1 MGPQQ
6 DQRSRDAHVDAIDLT
21 LSSPEPEI
29 KPQPQ
34 VNAHLQHKQSAAR
47 PKQESESSSRNVHNE
62 GDYSQRQGPTR
73 SGNVPQQQPR
83 QVHPQHVR
91 QIIDTSS
98 PRALRHVVLQLCKT
112 SPALSG
118 AIARGLAPHS
128 AYAQSLIRGQQ
139 TQSQVPTTQRTK
151 FEHGSNR
158 QDSYERMEKRLEP
171 SSSTQ
176 DSVSR
181 PHIYRPPVASED
193 RDGLRMPSSQTAP
206 RVKREYQGSPTDSDK
221 STDIVDFPVVERDVL
236 RREPRTRTPA
246 VDSSRHPPTTHLSAT
261 RLTVHRPT
269 HNRALNLKPKLC
281 LQCGE
286 MFKEGEINCY
296 YHPGREKP
304 TGTRDTPKYMCCG
317 KFPGEPGCVFGR
329 HTSER
334 TGTLANSNRLLPA
347 PHDGAQQLKRPRF
360 L

>member
-6 DQRSRDAHVDAIDLT
+6 GQRTRDAHVDAIDLT

-34 VNAHLQHKQSAAR
+34 VDAHLQHKQLSTR
-47 PKQESESSSRNVHNE
+47 YRQEPGSSSRSAHSGN
-62 GDYSQRQGPTR
+62 DYSQQQDPARN
-73 SGNVPQQQPR
+73 GNVPQQQPR

-98 PRALRHVVLQLCKT
+98 PRALRQVVLQLCKT

-128 AYAQSLIRGQQ
+128 AYAQALIRGQPAK
-139 TQSQVPTTQRTK
+139 SQVPTAQRIK
-151 FEHGSNR
+151 FEHGSHS
-158 QDSYERMEKRLEP
+158 QDAFERTEKRPGP
-171 SSSTQ
+171 SNSAQ
-176 DSVSR
+176 NSVSR
-181 PHIYRPPVASED
+181 PHTHRPPVASED
-193 RDGLRMPSSQTAP
+193 RDGLRVPSSQTAS
-206 RVKREYQGSPTDSDK
+206 RVKREYRASSTDSDD
-221 STDIVDFPVVERDVL
+221 STNIVDFPGIERNVL
-236 RREPRTRTPA
+236 VHEPHTRTSA
-246 VDSSRHPPTTHLSAT
+246 VASSRNPVTTHLSAT
-261 RLTVHRPT
+261 RAVHRPT
-269 HNRALNLKPKLC
+269 QNRALDSKSRLC

-296 YHPGREKP
+296 YHPDREMP
-304 TGTRDTPKYMCCG
+304 TGTRDVPKYMCCG
-317 KFPGEPGCVFGR
+317 KSPGEPGCVFGR

-334 TGTLANSNRLLPA
+334 AGTLANSNRILP
-347 PHDGAQQLKRPRF
+347 PPFGGAQQMKRPRF